1 MVFAGDCSL
10 VERSLSLFWWAKFWS
25 GDNWDRWV
33 ILWIPTRRTR
43 FFYLITGLHG
53 VHLLGGLV
61 AWFRASVRLWRG
73 AEVAKIRMSVELCA
87 VYWHFLLV
95 VWLVMFGLL
104 LVT

>member
-1 MVFAGDCSL
+1 
-10 VERSLSLFWWAKFWS
+10 
-25 GDNWDRWV
+25 
-33 ILWIPTRRTR
+33 
-43 FFYLITGLHG
+43 
-53 VHLLGGLV
+53 
-61 AWFRASVRLWRG
+61 LWRG